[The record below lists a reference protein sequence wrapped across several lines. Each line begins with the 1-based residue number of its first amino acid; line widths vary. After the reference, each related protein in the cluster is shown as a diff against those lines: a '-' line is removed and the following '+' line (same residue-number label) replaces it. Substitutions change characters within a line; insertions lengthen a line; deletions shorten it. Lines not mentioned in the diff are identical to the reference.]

1 MADSHSNSST
11 GSSNNSGSTSQSA
24 EKGKA
29 ARTSKGS
36 STQSRNSESASSLWP
51 PKWLS
56 GFDGPRS
63 ELYDSVDDD
72 RELAAKAVAIV
83 VNSTRKGVVSL
94 CAEVASLLK
103 AKKRLELALAAYRKG
118 GLSLHI
124 ASSGSN
130 GHRMS
135 SSTGSGTS
143 LSSKEKNT
151 TQSKPCRKSLVYNS
165 TNTEITPSSL
175 KNASV
180 QTDEDY
186 KALLAEANRR
196 NAELELELYT
206 ARAELKA
213 LKEKYVLP
221 QLTNLKGQN
230 RITNPLN
237 TVNSKTKII
246 KAKSGQM
253 ETLNHESEFPQ
264 IPNGSDNL
272 QGRVHDMTCNLKSC
286 IKHRNK
292 GVCRPFSTP
301 FKVYPTSVRE
311 STVLPN
317 TASFYKGQ
325 CFLLPQSDPPS
336 ETAQSNDK
344 ELHSKAE
351 AFKVIPSLGDYVVV
365 QGEIKGIIKYLGPI
379 KGELSSYAGVHLD
392 SPVGNNDGT
401 LNGVRYFFCPQNYGA
416 FVLLEDIMSHQTTK
430 SRQCRSCNS
439 SPPVERNKIEVCSN
453 LEFAFAVAFCEWWS
467 RDCRCFCR
475 CVML

>member
-1 MADSHSNSST
+1 MRCGNMADSHSNSST

-151 TQSKPCRKSLVYNS
+151 TQSKPCRKSLVNNS

-186 KALLAEANRR
+186 KALLAEESTPALDDQNHAHRVHFDESELRCLQTIQSELHKANRR

-392 SPVGNNDGT
+392 SPD
-401 LNGVRYFFCPQNYGA
+401 
-416 FVLLEDIMSHQTTK
+416 
-430 SRQCRSCNS
+430 
-439 SPPVERNKIEVCSN
+439 NKIKAMPI
-453 LEFAFAVAFCEWWS
+453 L
-467 RDCRCFCR
+467 
-475 CVML
+475 